1 MTIFCEAPILSS
13 RSKMT
18 VSSLSSVAVEDLFE
32 TLKLL
37 VVELNLSQDT

>member
-1 MTIFCEAPILSS
+1 MGIFCEALILSS

-18 VSSLSSVAVEDLFE
+18 VSSLSSVAGEDLVG

-37 VVELNLSQDT
+37 VVELKLSQDT